1 MKKLFLL
8 CIVAIT
14 ASFVSCAEKEEGEI
28 TIDNA
33 KLIGRWEIYKTV
45 NIDYDYR
52 DEITEWGESYG
63 IREIW
68 EFLADGTGA
77 IIQMH
82 IDDQGQW
89 WTDRDPFTYSLTDG
103 TICIHWDDDY
113 NDDYLYYETIE
124 KLTSNELVLVE
135 DWGDNYI
142 NYFYF
147 KRVI

>member
-8 CIVAIT
+8 CMVAIA
-14 ASFVSCAEKEEGEI
+14 ASFVSCAEKEEGDI

-77 IIQMH
+77 IIQMD
-82 IDDQGQW
+82 IDEQGHGGQ
-89 WTDRDPFTYSLTDG
+89 TATLSL
-103 TICIHWDDDY
+103 I
-113 NDDYLYYETIE
+113 
-124 KLTSNELVLVE
+124 
-135 DWGDNYI
+135 
-142 NYFYF
+142 
-147 KRVI
+147 R